1 MEGFAEASP
10 GRFFAVRLPYDG
22 DLLES
27 IRGFAVRVGVEAGVL
42 WVIGAVKKASV
53 SFYNQA
59 EKTYS
64 KHSFEEPLEILSC
77 IGNIAK
83 LKGETFAHAHI
94 VLGDKNGR
102 TYGGHLEKGTIV
114 FSAEMF
120 ILELKGV
127 TLNRE
132 YDETT
137 GLNLFKL

>member
-10 GRFFAVRLPYDG
+10 GRLFAVRLPYDG

-27 IRGFAVRVGVEAGVL
+27 IRDFAVRVGVETGVL

-53 SFYNQA
+53 SFYNQE

-64 KHSFEEPLEILSC
+64 KHSFDEPLEILSC

-102 TYGGHLEKGTIV
+102 TYGGHLEKGTTV

-120 ILELKGV
+120 LLELKGV